1 MSWLGS
7 EQSIREKERSK
18 GNPTQQPPPLRAR
31 LRRRRRARRARPV
44 GPRRRAGGQPL
55 DVVKIITGFPPGGTS
70 DTLCRRV
77 AENLRG
83 GTYTKSALV
92 ENKPGAGGQI
102 AVQSMKGAPTDGS
115 VILQTPASMLMI
127 YPHIYKN
134 LAYDAFADVTAV
146 SLACTFD
153 FGFCVGP
160 AVPDSVKNVPEF
172 LAWCKANPD
181 KANYGSPAAGSVPH
195 FIGVLLGQS
204 AGIELKHVAYRGTQP
219 AIQDLVARPDPGG
232 VRCRSASS
240 PSRSMPARSASS
252 ASRARKR
259 SRFAP
264 NVPTFAEQGCKDL
277 VFSEWFG
284 FFAPGGTPAPV
295 VQRANAALRAALAAE
310 GRDRWP
316 RRDGAR
322 GEVVDA
328 EELATL
334 LKESYDSW
342 GPIVK
347 KIGFTADS

>member
-1 MSWLGS
+1 MTIDRRRLLGGS
-7 EQSIREKERSK
+7 AAVATLAAAAGFAGRAGAQA
-18 GNPTQQPPPLRAR
+18 NPPPFETVRI
-31 LRRRRRARRARPV
+31 V
-44 GPRRRAGGQPL
+44 
-55 DVVKIITGFPPGGTS
+55 TGFPPGGTS

-115 VILQTPASMLMI
+115 FILQTPASMLMI
-127 YPHIYKN
+127 YPHIYKSLSYN
-134 LAYDAFADVTAV
+134 AFTDVTPV
-146 SLACTFD
+146 TLACTFD

-160 AVPDSVKNVPEF
+160 AVPDNVKDIPSF

-195 FIGVLLGQS
+195 FIGVLLGQA

-219 AIQDLVARPDPGG
+219 AIQDMIAGQVQAVSGPVGEFTQQVNAGKARFLG
-232 VRCRSASS
+232 VSGAT
-240 PSRSMPARSASS
+240 
-252 ASRARKR
+252 R

-264 NVPTFAEQGCKDL
+264 NVPTFAEQGYKDL

-284 FFAPGGTPAPV
+284 FFAPGSTPAPA
-295 VQRANAALRAALAAE
+295 VQRANTALSAALAQKDVVE
-310 GRDRWP
+310 GLAVMGLEAKSSTP
-316 RRDGAR
+316 
-322 GEVVDA
+322 
-328 EELATL
+328 EELGTL
-334 LKESYDSW
+334 LKTSYDRW

-347 KIGFTADS
+347 KIGFSADS